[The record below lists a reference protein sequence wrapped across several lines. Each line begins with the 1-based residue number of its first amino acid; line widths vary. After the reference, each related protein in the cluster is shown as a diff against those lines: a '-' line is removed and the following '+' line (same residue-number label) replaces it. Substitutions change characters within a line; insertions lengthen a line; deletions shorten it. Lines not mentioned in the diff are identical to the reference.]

1 MSGGNFRSVES
12 PETNNFSD
20 NSNFEF
26 PEYLEISE
34 VLDEDLS
41 SAAPEFSVR
50 NLGFQGNEVNESG
63 TRSSQPGGSSCRGE
77 SGISPK
83 RQEATERV
91 AFKTKSE
98 VEILDDGFL
107 WRKYSKKMVK
117 NSPCPRSYYNCAVEG
132 CPVKKRVE
140 RDREDPSI
148 TCRIN
153 KRGNKKNE
161 EERSNVVRG
170 RDRARRESLNGESA
184 KEWEWQERSMKGE

>member
-26 PEYLEISE
+26 PGYLEISE

-41 SAAPEFSVR
+41 SAALEFSIR

-63 TRSSQPGGSSCRGE
+63 TSSSQPGGSSCRGE

-83 RQEATERV
+83 RQEATKRV

-98 VEILDDGFL
+98 VEIFDDGFR

-140 RDREDPSI
+140 RDREDPSYII
-148 TCRIN
+148 TTYMGVHN
-153 KRGNKKNE
+153 HP
-161 EERSNVVRG
+161 
-170 RDRARRESLNGESA
+170 
-184 KEWEWQERSMKGE
+184 